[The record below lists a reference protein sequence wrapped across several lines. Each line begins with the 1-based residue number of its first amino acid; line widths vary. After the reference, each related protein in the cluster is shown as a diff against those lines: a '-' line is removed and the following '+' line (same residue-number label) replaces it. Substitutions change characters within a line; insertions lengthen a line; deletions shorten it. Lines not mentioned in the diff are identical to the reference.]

1 MADSVDLLTIKP
13 SEIAGQLQ
21 KLANDTFKLGTVME
35 YFGGH
40 GVMGEHGRALI
51 GAAQIVAGWVCK
63 IDIKDSDE

>member
-1 MADSVDLLTIKP
+1 MADGVDLLTIKP

-21 KLANDTFKLGTVME
+21 KLANDMFKRGTVME

-40 GVMGEHGRALI
+40 GEMGEHGRQLI
-51 GAAQIVAGWVCK
+51 GAAQIAAGWVCK

>member
-21 KLANDTFKLGTVME
+21 NLANDMFKLGTVME

-40 GVMGEHGRALI
+40 GEMGEHGIELI
-51 GAAQIVAGWVCK
+51 GAAQIATDWVCK
-63 IDIKDSDE
+63 IDIKDFDG